1 MQVIINGKPREARE
15 GTTVLALLE
24 EIKLNPQTVVAELN
38 MIVLNREVFGE
49 KRLGEGDRLEL
60 VRLVGGG

>member
-1 MQVIINGKPREARE
+1 MQVIVNGKPREARE
-15 GTTVLALLE
+15 GSTVLALLE
-24 EIKLNPQTVVAELN
+24 EMKLNPQTSIVELN
-38 MIVLNREVFGE
+38 RTVLNREAFGE